1 MKNIAKK
8 AITGLA
14 AVGSYA
20 MMSGVALAQV
30 TQVDRP
36 KNLPKATDVE
46 TLAIQIITYIIG
58 IAGLVAVV
66 FLIIGGFNYITAQG
80 NEEQTKKAASTILN
94 AVIGL
99 IIIFASFAIV
109 YTVQQNIIG
118 VDQGVAIGG

>member
-20 MMSGVALAQV
+20 MITGAAFAANVSL
-30 TQVDRP
+30 TRP
-36 KNLPKATDVE
+36 PNTPGELNVE
-46 TLAIQIITYIIG
+46 DLAITIITYVLG
-58 IAGLVAVV
+58 IAGLVAVI

-80 NEEQTKKAASTILN
+80 NEEQTKKAASTLLN

-99 IIIFASFAIV
+99 IVIFAAFAIV
-109 YTVQQNIIG
+109 YTVQKNLLG
-118 VDQGVAIGG
+118 VNDNLIN